1 MQTIDKNKKFPAESL
16 GFATGVIAVA
26 LSMGVCSG
34 IGPAVGALGALF
46 VLLASDP
53 DLRLPMMPV
62 YMGFS
67 TVSYAYAVGGTVA
80 CSAAVCFSGLLLAA
94 CAPFAEKLRRF
105 ISPACTAGLMLAG
118 ALTVTVMQTNDYFA
132 IGGEGNMIRD
142 MLASYVSKGF
152 HPNWRGV
159 LYGTITMVILI
170 TFPRKFKKA
179 SLTVRPAFLA
189 LVFTLLLNLWLNPS
203 YMPTSIKEIG
213 AIGRPQLLTFD
224 AIGAA
229 GSKALITGLICGAA
243 LWLQLLYLRLS
254 DKDSE
259 RSDLV
264 FGGVFNILISLLPGA
279 FLPTKPVKKFK
290 ATAAALCFGAIML
303 ALLFIPLAPYS
314 ARIPTASCAVV
325 LIVGAWQSVKWGKL
339 RAAFASPLTIVLF
352 ALSLLITLLTDI
364 AVGTIV
370 SAVIGAVFAGVKDS
384 AARRSAA
391 A

>member
-67 TVSYAYAVGGTVA
+67 TVSYAYAVGGSVA
-80 CSAAVCFSGLLLAA
+80 CSVAVCFAGLMLAA
-94 CAPFAEKLRRF
+94 SSAFADKLRRF

-224 AIGAA
+224 ADHGPYLRRC
-229 GSKALITGLICGAA
+229 ALASAA
-243 LWLQLLYLRLS
+243 L
-254 DKDSE
+254 
-259 RSDLV
+259 
-264 FGGVFNILISLLPGA
+264 P
-279 FLPTKPVKKFK
+279 
-290 ATAAALCFGAIML
+290 
-303 ALLFIPLAPYS
+303 APW
-314 ARIPTASCAVV
+314 R
-325 LIVGAWQSVKWGKL
+325 
-339 RAAFASPLTIVLF
+339 
-352 ALSLLITLLTDI
+352 
-364 AVGTIV
+364 
-370 SAVIGAVFAGVKDS
+370 
-384 AARRSAA
+384 
-391 A
+391 

>member
-1 MQTIDKNKKFPAESL
+1 
-16 GFATGVIAVA
+16 
-26 LSMGVCSG
+26 
-34 IGPAVGALGALF
+34 
-46 VLLASDP
+46 
-53 DLRLPMMPV
+53 
-62 YMGFS
+62 
-67 TVSYAYAVGGTVA
+67 
-80 CSAAVCFSGLLLAA
+80 
-94 CAPFAEKLRRF
+94 
-105 ISPACTAGLMLAG
+105 MLAG

-243 LWLQLLYLRLS
+243 LWLQLLYLRLG
-254 DKDSE
+254 DKDTE

-290 ATAAALCFGAIML
+290 ATAAALCFGAVML

-339 RAAFASPLTIVLF
+339 RTAFASPLTIVLF

-370 SAVIGAVFAGVKDS
+370 SAVIGAIFAGVKDS